1 MYFEKPISNICSVR
15 APDSWTGEQ
24 TRKLK
29 SSVATALSRLF
40 WHGSISILL
49 LPSRAHLSLSE
60 PQLSLSSI
68 PTRTSWRYSLETSTL
83 ALRSDL
89 ASDLHVILSH
99 RHTNSRRHLRVLC
112 ECMCVSQCGWNQNPQ
127 VSRGISGEW
136 GFVAYTQFP
145 LNHAH
150 SSFHNVHLQITLSSS
165 GWG

>member
-1 MYFEKPISNICSVR
+1 MCSESSR
-15 APDSWTGEQ
+15 FLNSKTDPDSAEIVGYCCPASIILP
-24 TRKLK
+24 RKYL
-29 SSVATALSRLF
+29 L
-40 WHGSISILL
+40 ILL